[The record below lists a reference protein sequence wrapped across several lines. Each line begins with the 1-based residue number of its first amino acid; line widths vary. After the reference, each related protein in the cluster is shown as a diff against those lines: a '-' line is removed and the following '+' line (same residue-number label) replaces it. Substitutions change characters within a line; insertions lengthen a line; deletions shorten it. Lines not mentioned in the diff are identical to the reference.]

1 MPPTDPQPTTE
12 PTTDDAE
19 PEQDRP
25 EPVLRALV
33 REVGED
39 RVLGLAAEVAFFTV
53 LSIFPGLLVA
63 AGLLSYLEA
72 VAGADV
78 AARTQQQVTDVL
90 SQIFDNQADAVTT
103 AVETILSG
111 QYGGLLTVATVGALV
126 TLSGAW
132 AVVIEAL
139 NHAYD
144 IEEHRSWL
152 RRRGLGLVL
161 GAATTVVVAASLA
174 VVVVGPLLGRGED
187 VADVV
192 GLGSTFVSFWDI
204 ARFPALFLL
213 VTAWLALVFHI
224 APNRT
229 TPWRSSVPGALLT
242 STLWLLATFGFSVY
256 VRVVA
261 ENSPVLGALGGGV
274 ILLTWVYL
282 LSIALLLGGELNA
295 ILHVRRIGAAA
306 ADADQQRS
314 SRTATS

>member
-1 MPPTDPQPTTE
+1 MTE
-12 PTTDDAE
+12 I
-19 PEQDRP
+19 
-25 EPVLRALV
+25 
-33 REVGED
+33 GED

-53 LSIFPGLLVA
+53 LSLFPGLLVA
-63 AGLLSYLEA
+63 AGLLSYLEV

-78 AARTQQQVTDVL
+78 ADRTQQQVVDAL

-103 AVETILSG
+103 AVESILSG
-111 QYGGLLTVATVGALV
+111 QYGGLLTVATLGALV

-161 GAATTVVVAASLA
+161 GAATAVVVVASLA

-192 GLGSTFVSFWDI
+192 GLGSTFVWFWDA
-204 ARFPALFLL
+204 ARFPTLFLL
-213 VTAWLALVFHI
+213 VTVWLAFVFHV
-224 APNRT
+224 APNRP
-229 TPWRSSVPGALLT
+229 TPWRTSLPGALLT
-242 STLWLLATFGFSVY
+242 STLWLLATLGFSVY
-256 VRVVA
+256 VRIVA
-261 ENSPVLGALGGGV
+261 ERSPVLGALGGGV

-282 LSIALLLGGELNA
+282 LGIALLVGGEVNA
-295 ILHVRRIGAAA
+295 ILHSHRFFESRHD
-306 ADADQQRS
+306 DAEGE
-314 SRTATS
+314 